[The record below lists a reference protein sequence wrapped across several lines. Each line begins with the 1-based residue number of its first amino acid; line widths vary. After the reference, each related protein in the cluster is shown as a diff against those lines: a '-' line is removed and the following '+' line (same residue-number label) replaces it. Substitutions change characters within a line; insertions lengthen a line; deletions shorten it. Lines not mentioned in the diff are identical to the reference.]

1 MGYLGDDECL
11 TACEDDD
18 GCVAADLARPDDSGN
33 SHCFKFY
40 GDPSTIRTE
49 CDTSSSTEK
58 CYKKVADSSG
68 EPATDEDEG
77 EQEEEKHEEDA
88 IEPPV
93 PEVEPDSVHAEP
105 AVTDGSYYLQDRDT
119 GRCVHPSG
127 GHADRN
133 GVKLVWHDG
142 CDGTRL
148 QFRML
153 DAGDG
158 YYYLQDHDSGRCV
171 HPLNGHA
178 DHNGVNLV
186 WWDGCD
192 GTRLQFKL
200 VGVPSLSA
208 SEEDASDDVV
218 AHMTDELKAVG
229 EETET
234 EVAKEDK
241 AEAEVDKKLLSE
253 TTHPDPMP
261 VSESHPE
268 SATLPPTPPESLE
281 DGLKSAEVKAEID
294 KVEETKGDSHSK
306 YGRNCL
312 TLKAY
317 ALEVA
322 PYLEEKI
329 NEGSLLV
336 LRPILL
342 GLGAADDEDDT
353 QSACI
358 DKLEAIFKE
367 LDNDESIQLPESI
380 SRQML
385 VEIKKEMRD
394 EEGFLI
400 WGRLTNLDAGCLLTS
415 DRRDCMFEAISRD
428 GGQYV
433 YVDANRVGWSGT
445 PTTFQQIAVRAGKVV
460 HRATLMQHY
469 AIGAT
474 QITATSQ
481 PHHSGTEH
489 FDSATVAAIF
499 KWDGA
504 I

>member
-40 GDPSTIRTE
+40 GDASTIRTE

-127 GHADRN
+127 GHANSN

-192 GTRLQFKL
+192 GTRLQFKMVPSGDGYYYLQNRDTSRCVHPSGGHANSNGVELVWWDGCDGTRLQFKL

-208 SEEDASDDVV
+208 SEENASDDVV

-394 EEGFLI
+394 EEG
-400 WGRLTNLDAGCLLTS
+400 S
-415 DRRDCMFEAISRD
+415 
-428 GGQYV
+428 
-433 YVDANRVGWSGT
+433 
-445 PTTFQQIAVRAGKVV
+445 
-460 HRATLMQHY
+460 
-469 AIGAT
+469 
-474 QITATSQ
+474 
-481 PHHSGTEH
+481 
-489 FDSATVAAIF
+489 
-499 KWDGA
+499 
-504 I
+504 